1 MCIRSRVLALV
12 FATGCATLMGG
23 HKPGVVR
30 KDVVDGWQ
38 LSGIMVPIG
47 GTQVVRVD
55 LGQIRESPQ
64 DVNVTLLLNTSDKP
78 IDCNSITFV
87 GSQPVSLSKV
97 RYLAAGPS
105 GQSASGQ
112 LPLASLAATAKQGLK
127 LDWCNIVIS
136 LDDAQVARLQE
147 FAQKAGA

>member
-1 MCIRSRVLALV
+1 MRSRVLALV
-12 FATGCATLMGG
+12 LATGCATLMGG
-23 HKPGVVR
+23 NKPGEVR

-47 GTQVVRVD
+47 GVQVVRMD
-55 LGQIRESPQ
+55 LGQVRDSRQ
-64 DVNVTLLLNTSDKP
+64 NVNVTLLLNHSDTP

-87 GSQPVSLSKV
+87 SSQPASLTKV

-105 GQSASGQ
+105 GHSASGQ
-112 LPLASLAATAKQGLK
+112 LPLASLAAVAKPGLK
-127 LDWCNIVIS
+127 LDWCHIVIP

-147 FAQKAGA
+147 FAEKAGV